1 MEDRPGFAAP
11 GYDDSAWAS
20 LGVRGYWNPITGEGD
35 GYGWYRSRILLGDEG
50 PWRHGK
56 PLGIEVEFI
65 QSAYELYVDGKLVA
79 GAGKFAT
86 DKLHARPQIIPRI
99 AMIDLPEGSREI
111 VVAVRNCNFSHR
123 AGGPYYIPRIG
134 LYDDLKQRRFYRD
147 FLNLIM
153 LGILLMMGLYHLLL
167 WAGRIEDRAS
177 LFFTAG
183 CCIIFLRLLATQSYL
198 ELLFPDASLYEVRF
212 KIVYLS
218 MPAGWLSFIFFFR
231 ELFREEFRPNV
242 LRFFVGSGLL
252 LIAVTLLLP
261 CRIYSHFS
269 IIYEVLLLASGVW
282 MFAVMLVAAAR
293 RRTWALY
300 MVPGFFLLFATGL
313 NDLLAVKL
321 VIHTPEIAPIGL
333 VGLIFFQAAVLS
345 KRFAHAF
352 RTAEH
357 LSKNLQAEVE
367 SKTRELVEQTD
378 RALEAKKEAEMSKKE
393 LEAGNAKL
401 REVDRF
407 KTVFYQNITH
417 EFRTPL
423 TLIIGSLEN
432 ITTGTHGVNSE
443 EALRQLGVALH
454 NARRLLHLI
463 NQLLDV
469 SRMEEGKEELMLER
483 FDIVKVLRDVSSS
496 FEPVARRKNIDY
508 AYHSDV
514 ELLYITADLEKIEKV
529 FYNLLSN
536 AFKFT
541 PDGGAINMVLAL
553 SGDRVEVKIR
563 DTGIG
568 IRETDIG
575 NIFERF
581 YQEDATATRR
591 HEGSGIGLAL
601 VREYVRLHNGTVH
614 AWSVK
619 GSGSE
624 FVVALPVGLQEPRE
638 MSAAADEGADRADS
652 AYAPLGD
659 LYVAGLLHAETK
671 ESRGADGGV
680 TGRQG
685 ADTIL
690 VVDDNADMRHYIS
703 GILKDRY
710 RICTASDGKEALEK
724 IREIGPSLVVSDVM
738 MPEMDGIEMLHAL
751 RSGKETRG
759 LPVILITARATEESK
774 VASLEGGADDYISK
788 PFNARE
794 LLARVGNILKMKAQ
808 EKDLLAAY
816 EKLNMAYT
824 GIKNDLG
831 LARAIQEKL
840 FPTQI
845 EPIRGMRFEVRYVP
859 LIEVGGDIYDICET
873 DNGIVRIF
881 LSDATG
887 HGVSASLIT
896 MLIKGE
902 YDMIKHTSSGP
913 LEIIHRLNEVF
924 FSTYRSV
931 VTFFTGIVVDIDV
944 AAGRITYS
952 SAGHPGQ
959 FLVHAGKIV
968 EMVTTG
974 RAVGLGERTNC
985 HEERMPYQAGDK
997 LLLFTDGLCEEI
1009 NGANELFGEERIGAA
1024 VARNIASPVE
1034 KIVEA
1039 LFEEV
1044 CEFTGD
1050 RFRDDITIIGIE

>member
-1 MEDRPGFAAP
+1 M
-11 GYDDSAWAS
+11 
-20 LGVRGYWNPITGEGD
+20 
-35 GYGWYRSRILLGDEG
+35 
-50 PWRHGK
+50 
-56 PLGIEVEFI
+56 
-65 QSAYELYVDGKLVA
+65 DGKLVTRA
-79 GAGKFAT
+79 GNFAT
-86 DKLHARPQIIPRI
+86 DKLNARPQIIPRI
-99 AMIDLPEGSREI
+99 AMIDVPEGSREI

-123 AGGPYYIPRIG
+123 AGGPYSIPRIG

-153 LGILLMMGLYHLLL
+153 IGILLMMGLYHLLL
-167 WAGRIEDRAS
+167 WAGRTEDRAS

-183 CCIIFLRLLATQSYL
+183 CCIIFLRLLATQSYF
-198 ELLFPDASLYEVRF
+198 ELLFPDAPLYELRF

-231 ELFREEFRPNV
+231 ELFRAEFRPNI
-242 LRFFVGSGLL
+242 LRFFVGSGLF
-252 LIAVTLLLP
+252 LIAVTILLP

-269 IIYEVLLLASGVW
+269 IVYEVLLLASGVW
-282 MFAVMLVAAAR
+282 MFTVMLVAAAR
-293 RRTWALY
+293 KRTWALY
-300 MVPGFFLLFATGL
+300 MVPGFFFLFATGL

-367 SKTRELVEQTD
+367 AKTRELVEQTN

-423 TLIIGSLEN
+423 TLIIGPLEN
-432 ITTGTHGVNSE
+432 MIAGKRGAGDE
-443 EALRQLGVALH
+443 GAQRQLGVALH
-454 NARRLLHLI
+454 NARRLLLLI

-469 SRMEEGKEELMLER
+469 SRMEEGKEQLRLAR
-483 FDIVKVLRDVSSS
+483 FDIVKVLREVSSS
-496 FEPVARRKNIDY
+496 FEPVARSKNIDY

-514 ELLYITADLEKIEKV
+514 ERLYITADLEKIEKV

-541 PDGGAINMVLAL
+541 PDGGAINMVVIP
-553 SGDRVEVKIR
+553 SGDLVEIKMR

-568 IRETDIG
+568 IREADIG

-581 YQEDATATRR
+581 YQEDATVTRR

-601 VREYVRLHNGTVH
+601 VREYVRLHGGTVH

-619 GSGSE
+619 GRGSE
-624 FVVALPVGLQEPRE
+624 FVVALPVGLQGPHE
-638 MSAAADEGADRADS
+638 MSAAPDTAADRTGS
-652 AYAPLGD
+652 AYARLGD
-659 LYVAGLLHAETK
+659 LYAAGLLHAETRK
-671 ESRGADGGV
+671 SRGADSSAAGN
-680 TGRQG
+680 REME
-685 ADTIL
+685 TIL
-690 VVDDNADMRHYIS
+690 VVDDNADMRDYIS
-703 GILKDRY
+703 GILEDRY

-724 IREIGPSLVVSDVM
+724 VREVGPSLVISDVM

-774 VASLEGGADDYISK
+774 VSSLEGGADDYITK
-788 PFNARE
+788 PFNSRE
-794 LLARVGNILKMKAQ
+794 LVARVGNILKMKAQ
-808 EKDLLAAY
+808 EKELLAAY
-816 EKLNMAYT
+816 ERLNTAYT

-840 FPTQI
+840 FPAQI
-845 EPIRGMRFEVRYVP
+845 APMRGIRFEIRYVP

-873 DNGIVRIF
+873 GSGVVRIF

-902 YDMIKHTSSGP
+902 YDMIKHTASGP
-913 LEIIHRLNEVF
+913 LEIMHRLNEVF

-931 VTFFTGIVVDIDV
+931 VTFFTGIVVDIDA

-959 FLVHAGKIV
+959 FLLHAGKIV
-968 EMVTTG
+968 EMATTG
-974 RAVGLGERTNC
+974 RAVGLSERTNC
-985 HEERMPYQAGDK
+985 HEEHLPYQAGDK

-1009 NGANELFGEERIGAA
+1009 NSGNELFGEERIGTAI
-1024 VARNIASPVE
+1024 ARSAASPVE
-1034 KIVEA
+1034 RIVE
-1039 LFEEV
+1039 LLYEEV

-1050 RFRDDITIIGIE
+1050 SFRDDITIIGIE